1 MPPTHK
7 DDPMTRIQLEYHG
20 HVAYITLD
28 HPPANT
34 WTLASLRAFV
44 QMMAE
49 LDGKPEIVALVVRGA
64 GDKFFCAGADL
75 KMFADGDSQH
85 AEQVAQA
92 FGEAFEALAHFHG
105 VSIAAINGF
114 AMGGGLEVA
123 LACDIRIAEQQA
135 IMGLPE
141 ASVGLLPCAGGTQR
155 LTELVGPGWAKRMI
169 LCGEKVDATLAYQ
182 IGLVEEVVKVGRAWE
197 AARQMAAH
205 AERQSPAA
213 LRACKQLINE
223 GRRRPRDE
231 ALPMERTLFLRLF
244 EDPNQREGVA
254 AFLEKRA
261 PRWRYGATSERNE
274 PSQQPG

>member
-1 MPPTHK
+1 
-7 DDPMTRIQLEYHG
+7 MTRIRLEYHG

-28 HPPANT
+28 NPPANT

-49 LDGKPEIVALVVRGA
+49 LDGKPEIVALVIRGA
-64 GDKFFCAGADL
+64 GDRFFCAGADL

-85 AEQVAQA
+85 AEQVAAA
-92 FGEAFEALAHFHG
+92 FGEAFEALARFHG
-105 VSIAAINGF
+105 VSIAAITGF

-155 LTELVGPGWAKRMI
+155 LTELVGPGWAKRLI
-169 LCGEKVDATLAYQ
+169 LCAEKVDATLAYE
-182 IGLVEEVVKVGRAWE
+182 IGLVEEVVKAGCAWE
-197 AARQMAAH
+197 AARQMASH
-205 AERQSPAA
+205 AERQSPTA
-213 LRACKQLINE
+213 LRACKRLINE
-223 GRRRPRDE
+223 GRRRPRDQ
-231 ALPMERTLFLRLF
+231 ALPMERTLFLDLF
-244 EDPNQREGVA
+244 QDPNQQEGVA

-261 PRWRYGATSERNE
+261 PRWHYGVRDDIGGNGKHE
-274 PSQQPG
+274 PSKQTE